1 MPSRKPRK
9 RDEEEPESI
18 WNILRESISE
28 GIVRTVLSEGN
39 KLAEEFLARQQNAM
53 GKKANNANA
62 PGGKKANN
70 ANAPGGQTSQNVNP
84 PGVEPVVD
92 NATTEGTGP
101 DDDIIEGEF
110 KYVD

>member
-62 PGGKKANN
+62 P
-70 ANAPGGQTSQNVNP
+70 
-84 PGVEPVVD
+84 EPVVD
-92 NATTEGTGP
+92 NATTGKDN
-101 DDDIIEGEF
+101 DDTVVEGEF
-110 KYVD
+110 RYVD

>member
-1 MPSRKPRK
+1 MPSRKPR
-9 RDEEEPESI
+9 RGTEEEPESI
-18 WNILRESISE
+18 WSILTESIAE

-62 PGGKKANN
+62 PEGQMSQN
-70 ANAPGGQTSQNVNP
+70 ANP
-84 PGVEPVVD
+84 PVGEPEPVVD
-92 NATTEGTGP
+92 NATTEKS
-101 DDDIIEGEF
+101 DDNDDIIEGEF

>member
-1 MPSRKPRK
+1 MPPRKPRK

-18 WNILRESISE
+18 WSIIRESIAE

-39 KLAEEFLARQQNAM
+39 KLAEEYIARQQNAM
-53 GKKANNANA
+53 GKKANNAN
-62 PGGKKANN
+62 P
-70 ANAPGGQTSQNVNP
+70 PGGQMSQNANP
-84 PGVEPVVD
+84 PGVEPEPVVD
-92 NATTEGTGP
+92 NATTDRSGL